1 MTLHTQ
7 IPDRPQERRVAVAA
21 LVGTALEWYDFYL
34 YSAAA
39 ALVFNRIIFV
49 ESNPTVATFQA
60 FATFAIGY
68 LVRPLG
74 GLFFGWLGDR
84 IGRRQVLVATLLTMG
99 TATVLMAVIP
109 TYEQVGAWAAV
120 VLVSLRV
127 IQGVGAGAEF
137 GGAAIL
143 SVEHAPTGRRGL
155 YGSWTHAGVFLGLL
169 MSSGAFAV
177 VSRLPEEQFLS
188 WGWRVPFAASLA
200 VIAVALYIR
209 LRISESPAFTSA
221 KKATQASPAPIRA
234 VFAEEKRGML
244 VVFGT
249 QIASNTVAYLNLTF
263 LTAYLAGTLALTPSL
278 GPTVV
283 AIAAAAT
290 ILTTPVMG
298 LLADRFGR
306 KPVVLS
312 GILFSAAFVYPYFA
326 LINTRSELWITIAVT
341 AAVSVGVAAI
351 TGPQAAYFTELFS
364 ARGRFTGLAFSR
376 ELAGATAGGLTPMIA
391 VALVTAVDDATWLLS
406 LYVIAACGIGALA
419 VFLGPETRG
428 RKLDALSVDELRSAP
443 RSTQEAARRQDYRS
457 GFC

>member
-1 MTLHTQ
+1 MAPPKQ
-7 IPDRPQERRVAVAA
+7 KPAASQERRVAVAA

-34 YSAAA
+34 YGAAA

-49 ESNPTVATFQA
+49 ESDPTVATLQA

-68 LVRPLG
+68 MVRPLG
-74 GLFFGWLGDR
+74 GLIFGWIGDR
-84 IGRRQVLVATLLTMG
+84 VGRRHVLVATLLTMG

-120 VLVSLRV
+120 CLIALRV
-127 IQGVGAGAEF
+127 VQGIGAGAEF

-143 SVEHAPTGRRGL
+143 SVEHAPPGRRGL

-169 MSSGAFAV
+169 LSSGAFAV
-177 VSRLPEEQFLS
+177 VSRLPDDQFLS
-188 WGWRVPFAASLA
+188 WGWRVPFAASLV

-209 LRISESPAFTSA
+209 LRISESPTFTSA
-221 KKATQASPAPIRA
+221 KKKATHSDSAPIRA
-234 VFAEEKRGML
+234 VFTEEKRGML
-244 VVFGT
+244 IVFGT

-263 LTAYLAGTLALTPSL
+263 LTAYLVGTLALAPSL

-283 AIAAAAT
+283 AVAAAAT
-290 ILTTPVMG
+290 ILTTPLMG
-298 LLADRFGR
+298 HLADRFGR

-312 GILFSAAFVYPYFA
+312 GILFSAAFIYPYFA
-326 LINTRSELWITIAVT
+326 LVNTRSELWITVAVVS
-341 AAVSVGVAAI
+341 AVSVGVAAI

-391 VALVTAVDDATWLLS
+391 VALVAAADDATWLLS
-406 LYVIAACGIGALA
+406 LYVVATCAVGALA
-419 VFLGPETRG
+419 VLLGPETRG
-428 RKLDALSVDELRSAP
+428 RRLDVLSVDELRSSSG
-443 RSTQEAARRQDYRS
+443 STVEVTAAKARI
-457 GFC
+457 